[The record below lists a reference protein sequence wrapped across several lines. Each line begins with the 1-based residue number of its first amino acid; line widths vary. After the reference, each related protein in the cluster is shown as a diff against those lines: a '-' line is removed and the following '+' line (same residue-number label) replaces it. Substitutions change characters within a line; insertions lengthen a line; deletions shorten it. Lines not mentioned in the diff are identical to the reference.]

1 MTKDAEVFNGI
12 VKETAKVSDGGVNI
26 HKFPGSLGVMKESGS
41 IMKESLNVIA
51 FESRRKGRGGGGLF
65 GELNNGLVKPSI

>member
-12 VKETAKVSDGGVNI
+12 AKETAKVSDGGINI
-26 HKFPGSLGVMKESGS
+26 LEFPGSLGVMKESGS
-41 IMKESLNVIA
+41 MMKESLNVIG

-65 GELNNGLVKPSI
+65 GELDNGLVEPPV